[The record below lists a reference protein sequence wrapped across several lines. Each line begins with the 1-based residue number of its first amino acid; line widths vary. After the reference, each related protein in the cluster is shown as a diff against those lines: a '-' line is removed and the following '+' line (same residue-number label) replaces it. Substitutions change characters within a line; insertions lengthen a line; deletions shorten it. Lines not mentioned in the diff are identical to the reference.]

1 METLYLIQAAEKSS
15 QKRDQP
21 WWKEKEQ
28 PKRPPAR
35 DRRESGKSQQ
45 PGKKLPGKKQLPK
58 GLGRKEFMGKG
69 EKRSELGEGQRKRK
83 AVAMEDEDGRKGMD
97 SRKQAKRECGP
108 GIE

>member
-1 METLYLIQAAEKSS
+1 METLYLIQAAEKSY

-45 PGKKLPGKKQLPK
+45 PG
-58 GLGRKEFMGKG
+58 M
-69 EKRSELGEGQRKRK
+69 
-83 AVAMEDEDGRKGMD
+83 VHIIYIYMYIYIYVYMY
-97 SRKQAKRECGP
+97 
-108 GIE
+108 I